1 MCYNILG
8 CIKIIMGLYPQLKRS
23 PSCSTEKHW
32 AGLVWSVKGIYI
44 SDTARAAIIEACG
57 ITPRGTTQMRRLRG
71 MIQSGILGF
80 DLSAGQLRAFV
91 GLMSP
96 INAAI
101 TATETT
107 GKYSWPVDAKAARET
122 ISTKM
127 SNSPKAYTRPDRV
140 IDDHHSV
147 MQPGDGNPL
156 AVCSGIISF
165 PVADARD
172 ITLEM
177 IHSDAVVGCVLV
189 ATCMYFQTLNKHQQK
204 WGMYEIET
212 FAHVV
217 CHRKAHRYLNELMS
231 KFNRLPPAPGSNG
244 EVSGGMAVAKL
255 KYTSDNTTALG
266 MILSFIIPDGK
277 NDHLTA
283 KFQRFCH
290 WCEEFAITAYWPVC
304 FMAVLGD
311 CNSMFDTLV
320 RITAARKAR
329 LPDIEDNPIDADCS
343 IPVGITLIC
352 EAETT
357 ADKQSLICTY
367 HKL

>member
-1 MCYNILG
+1 
-8 CIKIIMGLYPQLKRS
+8 
-23 PSCSTEKHW
+23 
-32 AGLVWSVKGIYI
+32 
-44 SDTARAAIIEACG
+44 
-57 ITPRGTTQMRRLRG
+57 MRRLRG

-91 GLMSP
+91 GLMFP

-107 GKYSWPVDAKAARET
+107 GKYSWPVDAKAAREA

-177 IHSDAVVGCVLV
+177 IHSGAVVGCVLV
-189 ATCMYFQTLNKHQQK
+189 ATCMYFQMLNKHQQK

-217 CHRKAHRYLNELMS
+217 CH
-231 KFNRLPPAPGSNG
+231 
-244 EVSGGMAVAKL
+244 
-255 KYTSDNTTALG
+255 
-266 MILSFIIPDGK
+266 
-277 NDHLTA
+277 
-283 KFQRFCH
+283 
-290 WCEEFAITAYWPVC
+290 
-304 FMAVLGD
+304 
-311 CNSMFDTLV
+311 
-320 RITAARKAR
+320 
-329 LPDIEDNPIDADCS
+329 
-343 IPVGITLIC
+343 
-352 EAETT
+352 
-357 ADKQSLICTY
+357 
-367 HKL
+367 